1 MARKLSAW
9 NIFVKKVYNEN
20 KHKPN
25 YKFKD
30 ALKELNEHK
39 RRVYVQCEEAWATL
53 TEEEQMKLLPENYE

>member
-30 ALKELNEHK
+30 ALRKQVNVRERWE
-39 RRVYVQCEEAWATL
+39 ATL
-53 TEEEQMKLLPENYE
+53 IL